1 MKSLSPLYNAPI
13 PNQQP
18 LIADTTNPEYP
29 RLFYNTPPTADT
41 TNPEYPRL
49 FYNTPIPN
57 QQPLIA
63 DTTNP
68 EYPRLFIMQKHIDK
82 YAK

>member
-18 LIADTTNPEYP
+18 LI
-29 RLFYNTPPTADT
+29 ADT